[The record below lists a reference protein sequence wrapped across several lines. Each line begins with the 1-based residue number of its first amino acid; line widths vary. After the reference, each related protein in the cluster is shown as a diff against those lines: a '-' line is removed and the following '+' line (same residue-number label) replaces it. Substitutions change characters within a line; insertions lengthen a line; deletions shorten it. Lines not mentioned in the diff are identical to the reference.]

1 MSGEEKSTELSVII
15 PTYNE
20 AENIPVLLR
29 RLKRALESSS
39 VGDKYEVI
47 IVDDSS
53 PDGTAKVAEE
63 TARKE
68 SIEDKVRVIVRPGRL
83 GLSTAV
89 LEGVKLARGKYLVV
103 MDADLQHPPEKVP
116 EIYSRLVD
124 GADLVIGS
132 RRNRL

>member
-103 MDADLQHPPEKVP
+103 MDADLQHPQ
-116 EIYSRLVD
+116 RR
-124 GADLVIGS
+124 S
-132 RRNRL
+132 RRSTRGWSTVPT